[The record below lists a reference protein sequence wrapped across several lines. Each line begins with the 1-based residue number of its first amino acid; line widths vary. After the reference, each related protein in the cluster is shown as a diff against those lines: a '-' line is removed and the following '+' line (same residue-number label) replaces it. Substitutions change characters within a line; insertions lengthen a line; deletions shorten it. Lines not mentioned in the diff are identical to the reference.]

1 MTPTSALLAA
11 SGLSQRE
18 VASICS
24 VSHHTVKS
32 WSSGRLKTP
41 ESVIQMLSDIVAY
54 NLLAASHIAA
64 GGPSEGHRAIIV
76 GLSLAMIAHPSMFP
90 SPEAPPPSIEPI

>member
-1 MTPTSALLAA
+1 MTPTKALIAA

-18 VASICS
+18 VAAICS
-24 VSHHTVKS
+24 VSQHTVKS
-32 WSSGRLKTP
+32 WSVGRLKTP
-41 ESVIQMLSDIVAY
+41 ESVVGMLSDVVLY

-76 GLSLAMIAHPSMFP
+76 GLSIAMTAHPDMFP
-90 SPEAPPPSIEPI
+90 SPEAPPPSIAPI